1 MTARLLFAA
10 VVAAM
15 TALLPAAYSQEKKG
29 GPPTD
34 GPPKGKTPFT
44 PPKSGDLKKYDEV
57 VTKETKTQAG
67 VFAVHQIGEKV
78 MFEIPQDA
86 FGKLMLWQAE
96 VAKGPGGSSWG
107 GAGLGDEVLKWERR
121 GNKVYLWKVG
131 FKKRATGKAVQAAVE
146 ASSTDSI
153 IAMFNVEAEGK
164 DRSAVI
170 TVTNLFL
177 SGLADLS
184 LSRAGGGGSGIDE
197 LRSYISDVKA
207 FPMNIE
213 ARSLLTF
220 RGGGGG
226 GLGSPLGG
234 GGGGKS
240 TTALVHQSLVMLPE
254 TPMMGRYFDPRVGY
268 FTESFTDYSHPRGW
282 AEGREFIT
290 RYRLEKKDP
299 AAEVSEPVKP
309 ITFYLSREVP
319 EQWRPYLK
327 KGVEDWKPVFEKA
340 GFKNAIVCKDA
351 PTPAEDPNWDPED
364 ARHSVIRWVAEPVA
378 NAMGPHVH
386 DPRSGE
392 IISSHIVFWH
402 DIAKLTQMW
411 YFVQCS
417 GVDAKARQ
425 LPLPQDLTGEL
436 IRYVA
441 AHEVGHTLG
450 LRHNHRAS
458 QAYSIA
464 QLRDPAF
471 TAKNGSV
478 ASIMSYGRYNYVAQP
493 EDGVKSLIPV
503 MAPYDFFAINWGY
516 RPIPEASSP
525 EAERA
530 KLDEWAAK
538 QIEDPFLRFG
548 GEDGPSQVDPTVLT
562 ENIGSDPI
570 GATAMGLKNLDRVM
584 DHLVKAT
591 TTKGEDYKLLEDTYK
606 EVLGHRSRWLSA
618 VAKQVGGVVENRTLA
633 GRGDITFVRVPADKQ
648 AAAVKFLLD
657 NAFTTP
663 TKIIDP
669 KVVNQFRYTGVA
681 SDVASQQR
689 ALLGSLLASTRLA
702 RLFDAELQ
710 DGDKAYTA
718 SRLVNELQ
726 DGIFSELKAAD
737 PKIDPL
743 RRQLQRGYIEVL
755 KKEFVDAPAAGP
767 ATTGPAPK
775 LPLIGDTAPRASELR
790 AVGRVALRRLETQL
804 AAAAPKAK
812 DASTAAHLEDA
823 LAEVRDILKGKQ

>member
-1 MTARLLFAA
+1 MHARFVIASLL
-10 VVAAM
+10 VAM
-15 TALLPAAYSQEKKG
+15 TASLPAAFSQEKKG

-34 GPPKGKTPFT
+34 GPPKTKTPFT
-44 PPKSGDLKKYDEV
+44 PPKAGDLKKYDEV
-57 VTKETKTQAG
+57 ITKDVKTQAG
-67 VFAVHQIGEKV
+67 VFAVHTAGEKV

-107 GAGLGDEVLKWERR
+107 GAALGDEVLKWERR

-131 FKKRATGKAVQAAVE
+131 FKKRAAGKAVQAAVE

-184 LSRAGGGGSGIDE
+184 LSRAGGGGGSVDE
-197 LRSYISDVKA
+197 LRSYISDIKA
-207 FPMNIE
+207 FPTNIE

-226 GLGSPLGG
+226 GLASPFGG

-268 FTESFTDYSHPRGW
+268 FTEAYTDFSHPRGW
-282 AEGREFIT
+282 AAEREFIT
-290 RYRLEKKDP
+290 RYRLEKKDA

-309 ITFYLSREVP
+309 ITFYVSREVP

-351 PTPAEDPNWDPED
+351 PTAAEDPNWDPED

-392 IISSHIVFWH
+392 IISAHILFYH
-402 DIAKLTQMW
+402 DVVKLTQMW

-417 GVDAKARQ
+417 GVDEKARS

-436 IRYVA
+436 LRYVC

-458 QAYSIA
+458 QAYTTA
-464 QLRDPAF
+464 ELRNPAF
-471 TAKNGSV
+471 TEKNGSV

-493 EDGVKSLIPV
+493 EDGVKRLIPV
-503 MAPYDFFAINWGY
+503 MGPYDFFAINWGY

-525 EAERA
+525 EAERG
-530 KLDEWAAK
+530 KLDEWAAA
-538 QIEDPFLRFG
+538 QITNPHLRFG

-570 GATAMGLKNLDRVM
+570 EATAMGLQNLDRVM
-584 DHLVKAT
+584 GHLVKGT
-591 TTKGEDYKLLEDTYK
+591 TTKGEDYKLLEETYK
-606 EVLGHRSRWLSA
+606 EVLGHRTRWFGA

-633 GRGDITFVRVPADKQ
+633 GRGDVTFVRVPAAKQ

-663 TKIIDP
+663 TKLIDA
-669 KVVNQFRYTGVA
+669 KVVNQFRYSGMS
-681 SDVASQQR
+681 SDIASQQR

-710 DGDKAYTA
+710 EGSKAYTA
-718 SRLVNELQ
+718 TRLVNDLQ
-726 DGIFSELKAAD
+726 DGIFGELKAAD

-743 RRQLQRGYIEVL
+743 RRQLQRGYLDVV
-755 KKEFVDAPAAGP
+755 KKEFVDAPAGASP
-767 ATTGPAPK
+767 TGPSPK
-775 LPLIGDTAPRASELR
+775 LPLIGDGGPRTSELR
-790 AVGRVALRRLETQL
+790 SVARAALRRLEAQL
-804 AAAAPKAK
+804 VAAKSTDP
-812 DASTAAHLEDA
+812 STAAHVDDV

>member
-1 MTARLLFAA
+1 MHARLLIASLL
-10 VVAAM
+10 VAM
-15 TALLPAAYSQEKKG
+15 TASLPAAFSQEKKG

-34 GPPKGKTPFT
+34 GPPKGKAPFT
-44 PPKSGDLKKYDEV
+44 IPKAGDLKKYDEV
-57 VTKETKTQAG
+57 VTKDVKTQAG
-67 VFAVHQIGEKV
+67 VFAVHTAGEKV
-78 MFEIPQDA
+78 MFEIPQDS
-86 FGKLMLWQAE
+86 FGKLMLWTAE

-107 GAGLGDEVLKWERR
+107 GAALGDEVVKWERR

-184 LSRAGGGGSGIDE
+184 LSRAGGGASGIDE

-226 GLGSPLGG
+226 GLPSPFGG

-268 FTESFTDYSHPRGW
+268 FTEEYTDYSHPRGW
-282 AEGREFIT
+282 AQGREFIT
-290 RYRLEKKDP
+290 RFRLEKKD
-299 AAEVSEPVKP
+299 AMAEVSEPIKP
-309 ITFYLSREVP
+309 ITFYISREVP

-351 PTPAEDPNWDPED
+351 PTAAEDPNWDPED

-392 IISSHIVFWH
+392 IISAHILFYH

-417 GVDAKARQ
+417 GVDEKARQ

-458 QAYSIA
+458 QAYSVA

-471 TAKNGSV
+471 TAKHGSV

-493 EDGVKSLIPV
+493 EDGIKALIPI

-525 EAERA
+525 EAERG
-530 KLDEWAAK
+530 KLDEWAAE
-538 QIEDPFLRFG
+538 QITNPFLRFG

-570 GATAMGLKNLDRVM
+570 EATAMGLKNLDRVM
-584 DHLVKAT
+584 GHLVKAT
-591 TTKGEDYKLLEDTYK
+591 TTKGEDYKLLKETYE
-606 EVLGHRSRWLSA
+606 EVMGHRNRWLGA

-648 AAAVKFLLD
+648 AAAVKFLLE
-657 NAFTTP
+657 NAFATP
-663 TKIIDP
+663 TKFIDP

-689 ALLGSLLASTRLA
+689 ALLGSLLASTRMA

-710 DGDKAYTA
+710 DGAKAYTA
-718 SRLVNELQ
+718 TKLVNDLQ
-726 DGIFSELKAAD
+726 DGIFGELKAAD

-743 RRQLQRGYIEVL
+743 RRQLQRGYLDVV
-755 KKEFVDAPAAGP
+755 KKEFVETPAGAITP
-767 ATTGPAPK
+767 TGPAPK
-775 LPLIGDTAPRASELR
+775 LPLIGDTTRTSELR
-790 AVGRVALRRLETQL
+790 SVARVALRRLETQL
-804 AAAAPKAK
+804 VAAKAT
-812 DASTAAHLEDA
+812 DPSTAAHVEDL
-823 LAEVRDILKGKQ
+823 LAEVRDILKGKN

>member
-1 MTARLLFAA
+1 MHARLIIASLL
-10 VVAAM
+10 VAM
-15 TALLPAAYSQEKKG
+15 TASLPAAFAQEKKG
-29 GPPTD
+29 GPPEA
-34 GPPKGKTPFT
+34 PAPKTKTPFS
-44 PPKSGDLKKYDEV
+44 PPKAGDLKKYDEV
-57 VTKETKTQAG
+57 VTKDVKTQAG
-67 VFAVHQIGEKV
+67 VFAVHTAGEKV
-78 MFEIPQDA
+78 MFELPQDA

-131 FKKRATGKAVQAAVE
+131 FKKRGTGKAVQAAVE

-184 LSRAGGGGSGIDE
+184 LSRAGGGGSTIDE

-207 FPMNIE
+207 FPTNIE

-226 GLGSPLGG
+226 LLGG
-234 GGGGKS
+234 PLGGGGKS

-268 FTESFTDYSHPRGW
+268 FTESYTDYSHPRGW
-282 AEGREFIT
+282 TEGREYIT
-290 RYRLEKKDP
+290 RYRLEKKDA
-299 AAEVSEPVKP
+299 AAEVSEPVRP
-309 ITFYLSREVP
+309 ITFYLSREIP

-351 PTPAEDPNWDPED
+351 PTAAEDPNWDPED

-392 IISSHIVFWH
+392 IISAHILFYH
-402 DIAKLTQMW
+402 DIVKLTQMW

-417 GVDAKARQ
+417 GVDEKARQ

-436 IRYVA
+436 LRYVC

-458 QAYSIA
+458 QAYSVA

-471 TAKNGSV
+471 TARNGSV

-493 EDGVKSLIPV
+493 EDGVKTLIPV
-503 MAPYDFFAINWGY
+503 MAPYDFFAIDWGY

-538 QIEDPFLRFG
+538 QIGDPFLRFG

-562 ENIGSDPI
+562 ENIGSDPVE
-570 GATAMGLKNLDRVM
+570 ATAMGLKNLDRVM
-584 DHLVKAT
+584 GHLVKAT
-591 TTKGEDYKLLEDTYK
+591 TTKGEDYKLLKETYE

-633 GRGDITFVRVPADKQ
+633 GRGDVTFVRVPADKQ

-657 NAFTTP
+657 NAFATP
-663 TKIIDP
+663 TKFIDP

-689 ALLGSLLASTRLA
+689 ALLGSLLASTRMA

-710 DGDKAYTA
+710 DGGKAYTA
-718 SRLVNELQ
+718 TRLVNDLQ
-726 DGIFSELKAAD
+726 DGLFGELKAAD

-743 RRQLQRGYIEVL
+743 RRQLQRGYLDIL
-755 KKEFVDAPAAGP
+755 QKEFVDAPPASAPTTPGP
-767 ATTGPAPK
+767 R
-775 LPLIGDTAPRASELR
+775 LPLIGDTGGRASELR
-790 AVGRVALRRLETQL
+790 AVARVALRRLETQL
-804 AAAAPKAK
+804 TAAKAT
-812 DASTAAHLEDA
+812 DPSTAAHIEDIR
-823 LAEVRDILKGKQ
+823 AEVSDILKGKQ